1 MARKFDRSEKKL
13 KMPILKIG
21 MCPNLTDKVL
31 DCLRKE
37 GVNDVLDF
45 VSVDVENLAKKSG
58 ISYKVNHILMS
69 VDLLLTRPQTA

>member
-1 MARKFDRSEKKL
+1 
-13 KMPILKIG
+13 MPILKIG

-58 ISYKVNHILMS
+58 ISYKVDHTLNIKMPVLVCS
-69 VDLLLTRPQTA
+69 VYL